1 MALPEPPAA
10 LVAGKYRL
18 TRLLG
23 RGGMGSV
30 WEGIHETLGTR
41 VAVKFIDAEHAGNDD
56 IRQRF
61 VNEARAAA
69 RLDSKHVVKV
79 YDQSVGDDGRPYI
92 VMEFLSGESLDSRL
106 ERERRLSLADTTRFV
121 LHVSR
126 ALARAHDHGIVH
138 RDLKPENVFLVRD
151 EDDRTDIAK
160 VLDFGIAKFIAVSP
174 EGSSSTRTGAVLGTP
189 QYMSPEQ
196 ARGLRSIDRRTD
208 LWSLGVIA
216 YRCLVGSLPFRGEA
230 VGDLL
235 VNICTSAPP
244 VPSTL
249 VADLPNG
256 FDAWVKRA
264 LAREPDDRFQ
274 TAREL
279 ADSLASLAGVD
290 TYWAA
295 PGSGPAL
302 GAAPAV
308 PAVTPGVGTA
318 APFTTTQLTAAKP
331 KRSPRALV
339 LLLAIGI
346 VGVAIVVF
354 AATRGRPRVSA
365 EATPAGAASSL
376 AAPPGA
382 TTPAAASPEV
392 TPVTS
397 VEAPVPPA
405 SSDVPS
411 PNSAR
416 AVEPNPSHAHP
427 RPTPKAAKA
436 SRPAD
441 LLGY

>member
-1 MALPEPPAA
+1 
-10 LVAGKYRL
+10 
-18 TRLLG
+18 
-23 RGGMGSV
+23 
-30 WEGIHETLGTR
+30 
-41 VAVKFIDAEHAGNDD
+41 
-56 IRQRF
+56 
-61 VNEARAAA
+61 
-69 RLDSKHVVKV
+69 
-79 YDQSVGDDGRPYI
+79 
-92 VMEFLSGESLDSRL
+92 
-106 ERERRLSLADTTRFV
+106 
-121 LHVSR
+121 
-126 ALARAHDHGIVH
+126 
-138 RDLKPENVFLVRD
+138 
-151 EDDRTDIAK
+151 
-160 VLDFGIAKFIAVSP
+160 
-174 EGSSSTRTGAVLGTP
+174 
-189 QYMSPEQ
+189 
-196 ARGLRSIDRRTD
+196 
-208 LWSLGVIA
+208 
-216 YRCLVGSLPFRGEA
+216 
-230 VGDLL
+230 
-235 VNICTSAPP
+235 
-244 VPSTL
+244 
-249 VADLPNG
+249 
-256 FDAWVKRA
+256 
-264 LAREPDDRFQ
+264 
-274 TAREL
+274 
-279 ADSLASLAGVD
+279 
-290 TYWAA
+290 
-295 PGSGPAL
+295 
-302 GAAPAV
+302 
-308 PAVTPGVGTA
+308 VGTA